1 MKNKNS
7 WIVLIFFI
15 VLLISIITIY
25 YLLAFELQDKKFIK
39 LEIEDKTI
47 YSYVDIKN
55 KDYLNHNT
63 SVFLLKNESI
73 NLKIKEIIYDDKY
86 LKIIFDTK
94 FDKVSKNLFLDQ
106 KAYFYVEKIRLANL
120 IMKT

>member
-1 MKNKNS
+1 M
-7 WIVLIFFI
+7 
-15 VLLISIITIY
+15 
-25 YLLAFELQDKKFIK
+25 LAFELQDKKFIK